1 MSNGPRSALNWVM
14 SRVRRSGL
22 LGAEAAATSNA
33 YALVAVVPHGR
44 MLQGVLDLA
53 GAGTIRAVVDD
64 GARGAFLRK
73 NGQGQG
79 QGGSNATEGEGNG
92 GGDFLLSEAALAHA
106 YLERGHA
113 TGKVL
118 LKVHGE
124 DEHPKKRPEK

>member
-1 MSNGPRSALNWVM
+1 M
-14 SRVRRSGL
+14 SRVRCSGL

-64 GARGAFLRK
+64 GAAAPSCGKMDR
-73 NGQGQG
+73 QG

-92 GGDFLLSEAALAHA
+92 GGDFLLSEAALAPRVPRA
-106 YLERGHA
+106 
-113 TGKVL
+113 
-118 LKVHGE
+118 
-124 DEHPKKRPEK
+124 RPR